1 MKTKQKLKTRDLT
14 VIAMLGAICCVLM
27 HIDFPLPFLP
37 PFMNFDLCGLV
48 ELIGGFAMGP
58 VQAVC
63 IILVKILLKL
73 ATEGTS
79 SAFTGELQ
87 NVLLSCAYVLP
98 PVILYHRN
106 KTKRT
111 AIVGMAAGTAFCSI
125 VAVFTNLFLIIP
137 FYMTL
142 MGQEMSYFIAM
153 CTEANPMV
161 QNTVTLAIFGIVPF
175 NVIKYS
181 INSLGAM
188 VLYKRISPVLHGCG
202 YTTYP
207 AAEPEKANV

>member
-1 MKTKQKLKTRDLT
+1 MKTNKKFKTRDLT

-27 HIDFPLPFLP
+27 HVDFPLPFMP

-58 VQAVC
+58 VQAFC
-63 IILVKILLKL
+63 IIMVKILLKL
-73 ATEGTS
+73 ATEGTA

-106 KTKRT
+106 KTKKT
-111 AIVGMAAGTAFCSI
+111 AMAGMAIGSVFTGI
-125 VAVFTNLFLIIP
+125 VAIFTNLYIIIP

-142 MGQEMSYFIAM
+142 MGQDMAYFVAM

-161 QNTVTLAIFGIVPF
+161 TDVFTLAILGILPF
-175 NVIKYS
+175 NLIKCG

-188 VLYKRISPVLHGCG
+188 VLYKRLSPVLHGYG
-202 YTTYP
+202 FTGAP
-207 AAEPEKANV
+207 ASNPKKA

>member
-1 MKTKQKLKTRDLT
+1 MKTKKKFKTRDLT

-27 HIDFPLPFLP
+27 HVDFPLPFMP

-58 VQAVC
+58 LQAFA
-63 IILVKILLKL
+63 IIMVKILLKL

-87 NVLLSCAYVLP
+87 NVILSCAYVLP

-106 KTKRT
+106 KTKKT
-111 AIVGMAAGTAFCSI
+111 AMIGMATGTVFCSI
-125 VAVFTNLFLIIP
+125 VAVFTNLFIIIP

-142 MGQEMSYFIAM
+142 MGQEMRYFISM
-153 CTEANPMV
+153 
-161 QNTVTLAIFGIVPF
+161 
-175 NVIKYS
+175 
-181 INSLGAM
+181 
-188 VLYKRISPVLHGCG
+188 
-202 YTTYP
+202 
-207 AAEPEKANV
+207 